1 MSTAFHPQT
10 DRQTEC
16 LNQELQIYLQ
26 SYCPYESRNTGT
38 KQEGPFTIEKV
49 MGPITY
55 KLKLPM
61 KWKIYPVFHA
71 ALLTPYRETDL
82 HGPNDTRPP
91 PDLIEGEE
99 EYEVEAILAYRKSSN
114 RLQYLVKWK
123 GYDTSYNSW
132 EPEKNLTNAEEI
144 LKEYKTRRKI
154 H

>member
-1 MSTAFHPQT
+1 MTKMSMRSSEAFKEGDKVWLESKNLH
-10 DRQTEC
+10 
-16 LNQELQIYLQ
+16 I
-26 SYCPYESRNTGT
+26 PYESQKLAP

-99 EYEVEAILAYRKSSN
+99 EYEVEAILAYRKSGN
-114 RLQYLVKWK
+114 RLQYLVK
-123 GYDTSYNSW
+123 
-132 EPEKNLTNAEEI
+132 
-144 LKEYKTRRKI
+144 
-154 H
+154 